1 MDYPYVEVSAYDVTN
16 VESRASVDI
25 RVGGEFSLP
34 GVTQQDVVDA
44 VKSAFASLPNVTVS
58 ATQYEV
64 TSSTV

>member
-1 MDYPYVEVSAYDVTN
+1 MTN
-16 VESRASVDI
+16 VEATALVDV
-25 RVGGEFSLP
+25 RFGSEFSLS

-44 VKSAFASLPNVTVS
+44 VRAVFSALPNVTVS